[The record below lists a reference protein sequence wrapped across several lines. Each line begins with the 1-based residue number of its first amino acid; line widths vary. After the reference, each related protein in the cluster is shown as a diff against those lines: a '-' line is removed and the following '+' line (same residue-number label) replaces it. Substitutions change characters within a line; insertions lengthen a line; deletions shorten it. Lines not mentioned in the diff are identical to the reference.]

1 MMESMII
8 RELEPRP
15 ESGPLQD
22 LPPNEDAKDSEVFT
36 PEQDSKTRIITN
48 KLHRLNDSIV
58 QAVTAGLSVEI
69 LRASR
74 YHGGIGNWGDQIYL
88 ALKKTPDRDSA

>member
-1 MMESMII
+1 MEPTII

-15 ESGPLQD
+15 ESGHSQD
-22 LPPNEDAKDSEVFT
+22 LPPNEDAKDSGEFT
-36 PEQDSKTRIITN
+36 PEQDSKIRIITN
-48 KLHRLNDSIV
+48 NLHRLNDSIV